1 MKRLH
6 TTGEVEQIMPDFISL
21 LVYYFFFYHNVTV
34 YTGI

>member
-21 LVYYFFFYHNVTV
+21 LVYYFFFLS
-34 YTGI
+34 